1 MRFITNLVMFLGLC
15 FVSNS
20 YASEQPQPL
29 FFYAG
34 DYILVVQ
41 KIESPLPMERR
52 AFLMTGPSSEAY
64 FQIFRQR
71 VGQYPKVGTQFA
83 ACENTDK
90 LTFKLF
96 EISEDHFVKLAAA
109 SEEGDLK
116 TCRAKAT
123 EVNLRL
129 PLVQN

>member
-1 MRFITNLVMFLGLC
+1 MRLITNLVMFLGLG
-15 FVSNS
+15 FATN
-20 YASEQPQPL
+20 ASASTQPQPL

-41 KIESPLPMERR
+41 KIESSLPMEKR
-52 AFLMTGPSSEAY
+52 AWLMTGRSSEAY

-83 ACENTDK
+83 ACEEADV

-96 EISEDHFVKLAAA
+96 EIGEDHFVKLAAS
-109 SEEGDLK
+109 SEEVDLK

-129 PLVQN
+129 PLLPK